1 VVRLTTYPPRRLQC
15 DEVRKTRQA
24 TVGFFCIWAENPAAS
39 IIYMHLHG
47 ADISS
52 HANNKIAE

>member
-1 VVRLTTYPPRRLQC
+1 VVRLTAHPPRRLQC

-24 TVGFFCIWAENPAAS
+24 TVGFFFMRAENPAAAIS
-39 IIYMHLHG
+39 YMHLHG

-52 HANNKIAE
+52 RANNKIAE